1 MRENLHAFLSL
12 FNSREKA
19 VAIWLAIG
27 LVLLLPRGNTRR
39 SFPLLLK
46 SFFRWKI
53 LLIVLAML
61 LYVGLEAFALYK
73 VGFWDTSLLKDTV
86 LWTTVAFILLLN
98 GISSDRGDHYF
109 RKVILDSVRMT
120 VLLEFV
126 LNLYTFDLWVEI
138 ILVPVLF
145 MIGAMSAIAASD
157 RKYLPTKKLL
167 DFVVAAFGLCLAIFA
182 IVSIVRDYY
191 GFATID
197 NLHSLLL
204 PVLLTFGY
212 VPFLY
217 ATALYASYEILFS
230 VRLFPCRRNHPT
242 LVRYARWKIFWL
254 CFLNLRRL
262 TKFMKDEDVGVDLMN
277 LKDKDDVVRMILEAH
292 KRGP

>member
-1 MRENLHAFLSL
+1 MTTALHGFGDL
-12 FNSREKA
+12 FNTREKA
-19 VAIWLAIG
+19 TAIWLVVA
-27 LVLLLPRGNTRR
+27 LVWALFHDGIRR
-39 SFPLLLK
+39 SLLQVLR
-46 SFFRWKI
+46 SFFRWRI

-61 LYVGLEAFALYK
+61 LYVGLEVFGLYK
-73 VGFWDTSLLKDTV
+73 VGFWDASLLKDTV
-86 LWTTVAFILLLN
+86 LWTTVAFVLLLS
-98 GISSDRGDHYF
+98 GISSDREDHYF
-109 RKVILDSVRMT
+109 RKVLLDNVRMT

-126 LNLYTFDLWVEI
+126 LNLYTFDLWIEI
-138 ILVPVLF
+138 TLVPVLF

-167 DFVVAAFGLCLAIFA
+167 DFVVAALGLYLAIFA
-182 IVSIVRDYY
+182 IVSVIRDYY
-191 GFATID
+191 GFATIG
-197 NLHSLLL
+197 NLRSLLL

-230 VRLFPCRRNHPT
+230 VRLLPCRRDHPT

-262 TKFMKDEDVGVDLMN
+262 TKFTKDEDVGIDLMN
-277 LKDKDDVVRMILEAH
+277 LKERNDVVQMILGVQ
-292 KRGP
+292 KRGL